1 MGAEAMDS
9 DTDTGAAAGNDTN
22 PANGKPERPTGA
34 RARQLAASLRR
45 RSLSFAAASAAA
57 ALGVAA
63 GEYELPRGG
72 SDNSVEG
79 HVECLSDDTCT
90 LAWSCDDRDVPAAD
104 VSFPA
109 PTTLLPREVAAAG
122 RTGRDQRA
130 VCRLR
135 IDGAHRAWAYRTH
148 YSAGI
153 LITAAHVPIS
163 RETVMLHTGKI
174 EGTQETLLFSS
185 AEGLEINAWSYA
197 TDEPPTTVALDADLT
212 DYDAIYFIY
221 ATYDLSSQQDPRG
234 TVETER
240 IPVGAINATSFVSA
254 ASHSSISLT
263 RIHSTGARNL
273 SMWHSYRSSSNRV
286 AVLFAIVGVAF
297 AAP

>member
-1 MGAEAMDS
+1 MDS

-22 PANGKPERPTGA
+22 PGSGMPERRTGA

-57 ALGVAA
+57 ALGVAAGA

-185 AEGLEINAWSYA
+185 AEGLELSHDDDPW
-197 TDEPPTTVALDADLT
+197 EPATTVALDADLM

-221 ATYDLSSQQDPRG
+221 ATYHLIPYYNPG
-234 TVETER
+234 IPAYETLR
-240 IPVGAINATSFVSA
+240 IPVGAINASRPVLATVGLDQDFPKLRV
-254 ASHSSISLT
+254 T
-263 RIHSTGARNL
+263 RSTGARNIRL
-273 SMWHSYRSSSNRV
+273 WHSNRSSSNRV
-286 AVLFAIVGVAF
+286 AVLFAIVGVAY